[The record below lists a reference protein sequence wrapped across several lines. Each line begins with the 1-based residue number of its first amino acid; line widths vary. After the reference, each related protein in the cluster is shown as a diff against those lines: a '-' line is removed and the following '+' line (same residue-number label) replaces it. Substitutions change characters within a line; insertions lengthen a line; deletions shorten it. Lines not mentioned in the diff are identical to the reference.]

1 MLCEGRV
8 EEMVVYCSRPLA
20 KELADPLSEAQI
32 ESGRDDSALE
42 LHGKVVTGQLEE
54 KQVLHL
60 DGQLEHQN
68 TASASRGA
76 A

>member
-32 ESGRDDSALE
+32 ESGREDSALD
-42 LHGKVVTGQLEE
+42 LHGQLEE

-68 TASASRGA
+68 TASTSRGA